1 MFIAVTEKQKQIML
15 CEKPKLRS
23 LMILNLKFLS
33 EVYGSNKLS
42 VKKTLSSASD
52 LQIKILINVLHYVA
66 AGDIKLTRNDFDTIA
81 TAKKTRYLFKN
92 FKEKSK
98 ANKLLKAPR
107 KEQLECLF
115 KLSSLYQ
122 QLLRRLHIS

>member
-1 MFIAVTEKQKQIML
+1 M
-15 CEKPKLRS
+15 
-23 LMILNLKFLS
+23 
-33 EVYGSNKLS
+33 
-42 VKKTLSSASD
+42 
-52 LQIKILINVLHYVA
+52 IKIEGIHNISVPIA

-122 QLLRRLHIS
+122 QLLRRLFHEKGKKD

>member
-1 MFIAVTEKQKQIML
+1 M
-15 CEKPKLRS
+15 
-23 LMILNLKFLS
+23 S

-66 AGDIKLTRNDFDTIA
+66 AGDIKLTRTDFDTIA
-81 TAKKTRYLFKN
+81 KAKKTRYLFKN

-98 ANKLLKAPR
+98 ANKLLKAGR
-107 KEQLECLF
+107 KVQLECLF

-122 QLLRRLHIS
+122 QLLRRLFHEKGKKD

>member
-1 MFIAVTEKQKQIML
+1 ML

-122 QLLRRLHIS
+122 QLLRRLFHEKGKKD